1 MNLYIGY
8 AGFYFTRKS
17 FNYVM
22 PELVNDFGLDMADV
36 GLLGMLFYIAYRLSK
51 FFLAVYPIM
60 LIQDILW
67 GLS

>member
-1 MNLYIGY
+1 
-8 AGFYFTRKS
+8 
-17 FNYVM
+17 M